1 MSKAKRTDKCTC
13 ADGVRGKGCFD
24 YHGSTAPKDKGVKR
38 YDLGQV
44 VSIGTDKDFCK
55 TEMVG
60 VTEGKYV
67 LYSDIEPVLKE
78 NEELQAHKDGT
89 LDGDCQVCDYDSFHR
104 LLKDK
109 DAEIASQN
117 RKIEWL
123 QDQVKEL
130 EENLF
135 KCQGFLLEADK
146 KLAAYDSGMAQNNA
160 VQHIAKESRY

>member
-1 MSKAKRTDKCTC
+1 
-13 ADGVRGKGCFD
+13 
-24 YHGSTAPKDKGVKR
+24 
-38 YDLGQV
+38 
-44 VSIGTDKDFCK
+44 
-55 TEMVG
+55 MVG

-78 NEELQAHKDGT
+78 NEELQAHKDRT